1 MIKIGKDISK
11 FSSYSYKPTNK
22 EELKEIINSRFDEE
36 GTDCD
41 LNDIDVS
48 LVTDMSWLFACTDFT
63 GDISEWDV
71 SHVTKMMGMF
81 SRSKFNGD
89 ISNWDVSKVDD
100 MSRMFQHAHFD
111 QDISNW
117 KIRQDCDTM
126 YMFLDCPIKEKYK
139 PNILR

>member
-81 SRSKFNGD
+81 LRSKFNGD

-100 MSRMFQHAHFD
+100 MSRMFQHAYFN